1 MKNTII
7 ITVIIFFISNQ
18 SRAQNEILTKVDGGA
33 SWLTGSGGIYSGDGE
48 TPTDVD
54 VTVGDN
60 IDFDAGTLFIDGTN
74 DNVGIGTDDPQSVL
88 HIKTSGTA
96 LSDYNPLTIEY
107 NGTPTDL
114 LSPTLEFKRSRYAS
128 SANSIVALA
137 DEIGAIKFMGYDGAN
152 YINGASI
159 RARIDNDPSIG
170 TDMPTRLE
178 FLTTPDNDATP
189 QIRMTIKET
198 GNVGINFETPNS
210 TLHVEGSFSTAIRIA
225 PTSNPP
231 VNPSGPATPADVTI
245 GKNDHTVVFNPSTV
259 GYNSVTLPNAS
270 SCGGRIYYLLNRSGF
285 TI

>member
-1 MKNTII
+1 
-7 ITVIIFFISNQ
+7 
-18 SRAQNEILTKVDGGA
+18 
-33 SWLTGSGGIYSGDGE
+33 
-48 TPTDVD
+48 
-54 VTVGDN
+54 
-60 IDFDAGTLFIDGTN
+60 
-74 DNVGIGTDDPQSVL
+74 
-88 HIKTSGTA
+88 
-96 LSDYNPLTIEY
+96 
-107 NGTPTDL
+107 
-114 LSPTLEFKRSRYAS
+114 
-128 SANSIVALA
+128 
-137 DEIGAIKFMGYDGAN
+137 MGYDGAD

-159 RARIDNDPSIG
+159 RARIDNTPSVG

-198 GNVGINFETPNS
+198 GNVGINFVTPNS
-210 TLHVEGSFSTAIRIA
+210 TLHVEGSFSTAVRIA

-285 TI
+285 TINSVDQYNTYGGNSNSLPPNTSTILQAINGQWYLIDQ